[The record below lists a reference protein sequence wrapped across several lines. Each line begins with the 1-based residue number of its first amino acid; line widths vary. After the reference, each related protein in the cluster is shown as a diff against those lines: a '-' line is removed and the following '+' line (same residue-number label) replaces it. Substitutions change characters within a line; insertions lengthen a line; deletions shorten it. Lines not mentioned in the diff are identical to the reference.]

1 MAINRNPTV
10 RPQTTA
16 AADQA
21 RRAGDAQQNTAAK
34 EGARQAQKATT
45 YNGTLFTNTNQAQ
58 NGNQAAQRKFASLA
72 RNRKRANVARA
83 KRNNV
88 GGAGGDDD
96 GDASFKQ
103 DDMDALNGGRGGGGG
118 RGREQ
123 EQDDTPVE
131 AGKAGGAGADAQAG
145 GPRPASAQTAP
156 PSALDAIAAKFG
168 EGQDAQ
174 RAEAV
179 RTAWNDAVVKLRASA
194 GQADATPWAA
204 KLAAA
209 MIDLQQI
216 EMKIGHVGAGGI
228 AALRELALAGGP
240 STGSQSFNMVLPLVM
255 LRAEF
260 KAGKLR
266 RERGG
271 AIQQS
276 VKAGILGR
284 AGKKAEGGRGE
295 GVAD

>member
-1 MAINRNPTV
+1 MAINRTPTV

-21 RRAGDAQQNTAAK
+21 RRAGDAQQNAAAK
-34 EGARQAQKATT
+34 EGTRQAQKATT

-58 NGNQAAQRKFASLA
+58 NSNQAAQRKFASLA

-83 KRNNV
+83 RRNNV
-88 GGAGGDDD
+88 GGAGDDD

-131 AGKAGGAGADAQAG
+131 AGQAGGAGADAQAG
-145 GPRPASAQTAP
+145 GPRPASAQAAP

-179 RTAWNDAVVKLRASA
+179 RTAWNDAVVKLRATA
-194 GQADATPWAA
+194 GAADATPWAA
-204 KLAAA
+204 TLAAA

-216 EMKIGHVGAGGI
+216 EMKIGHVNAGGI

-260 KAGKLR
+260 NAGKQR
-266 RERGG
+266 RARGG

-276 VKAGILGR
+276 VKAGIVGR
-284 AGKKAEGGRGE
+284 AVKGRKTEEGK
-295 GVAD
+295 